1 MFSILY
7 HLNQLYSYYS
17 EGTVNC
23 QGPKENVI
31 EEVVC
36 QSSDIRENEMKVF
49 EFGKEGDQ
57 ILLVKQ
63 EGRLYALGNK
73 CTHYGAP
80 LVNGALG
87 KGRVRCPWHGA
98 CFSLETGDIEDFP
111 GLDCLPKFG
120 VEVVPGGGVKVTA
133 NKQLLKSN
141 KRARTVCAAR
151 APKGFTAESV
161 FVIIGAGAAGNNCAE
176 TLRQLGFPGRVVMV
190 SKENYYPYDRIKLSK
205 AFNVDIKQIQLRPK
219 EFYKEKDIEVLK
231 DKYAVKV
238 MSDDHVVILNDTS
251 KLNYS
256 KLFIAT
262 GARGRVIK
270 MPGSNLNNIFTIRNI
285 DDAKTIAS
293 ILRSNL
299 HIVVCGS
306 SFIGME
312 TAAFCVSKVKSVT
325 VVGTSAVPFENILG
339 RAVGERITALFKE
352 KGVHFV
358 MKTSVKAYNGDS
370 DNNVASVTLANDQ
383 ELKADLC
390 VLGIGSEFNTEFL
403 KGGEVLMNMDGSVPV
418 DKFLETNVKGIF
430 AGGDIAFAPVMVS
443 NDKQMSIGHWQLA
456 HYHGYIAAHNMLGT
470 PMPLKSVPFFW
481 TVLFGLSFRYA
492 GVGGKFDD
500 VVIVGDVANLKFV
513 AYYCE
518 GDNVNAVLTVGSDPV
533 AAKFAERLTNGKKLK
548 KSQVTGKKIEWV
560 DERLY

>member
-1 MFSILY
+1 MAESKTPGSPGSRDQI
-7 HLNQLYSYYS
+7 
-17 EGTVNC
+17 
-23 QGPKENVI
+23 I

-63 EGRLYALGNK
+63 EGKLYALGNK

-111 GLDCLPKFG
+111 GLDCLPKFN
-120 VEVVPGGGVKVTA
+120 VEIAAGGGVKISA
-133 NKQLLKSN
+133 NRQLLKSN
-141 KRARTVCAAR
+141 KRPRTSCDAKL
-151 APKGFTAESV
+151 APKLNQDSV

-176 TLRQLGFPGRVVMV
+176 TLRQLNFPGRVVMV

-205 AFNVDIKQIQLRPK
+205 AFNVDIKQIQLRNK
-219 EFYKEKDIEVLK
+219 EFYREKEIEVLK

-238 MSDDHVVILNDTS
+238 NSDDKVVTLSDNT
-251 KLNYS
+251 KLNYT

-270 MPGSNLNNIFTIRNI
+270 MPGSSLGNIFTIRNI
-285 DDAKTIAS
+285 GDAKDIAS
-293 ILRSNL
+293 KLRPDV
-299 HIVVCGS
+299 HMVVCGS
-306 SFIGME
+306 SFIAME

-325 VVGTSAVPFENILG
+325 VIGRSSVPFEQILG
-339 RAVGERITALFKE
+339 RQVGERIDQLFRE
-352 KGVHFV
+352 KGVHFA
-358 MKTSVKAYNGDS
+358 MNTSVKGYNGDS
-370 DNNVASVTLANDQ
+370 NNNVTSVTLADGK
-383 ELKADLC
+383 ELKAELV

-403 KGGEVLMNMDGSVPV
+403 KGGEINMNMDGSVPV

-430 AGGDIAFAPVMVS
+430 AGGDIAYAPVMVA
-443 NDKQMSIGHWQLA
+443 NDKPMSIGHWQLA
-456 HYHGYIAAHNMLGT
+456 HYHGYVAAHTMCGIST
-470 PMPLKSVPFFW
+470 PLKSVPFFW

-492 GVGGKFDD
+492 GVGGRFDD
-500 VVIVGDVANLKFV
+500 IVIVGDIRNLKFV

-533 AAKFAERLTNGKKLK
+533 AAKFAERLHNGKKLK
-548 KSQVTGKKIEWV
+548 KAHVTGKKIEWV